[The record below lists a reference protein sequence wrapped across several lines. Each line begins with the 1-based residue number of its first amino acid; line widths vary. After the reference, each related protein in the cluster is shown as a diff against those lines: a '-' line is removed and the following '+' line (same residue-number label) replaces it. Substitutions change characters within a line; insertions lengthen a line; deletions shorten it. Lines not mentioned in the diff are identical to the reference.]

1 MSTVEI
7 ACVESPVGPLLLAAE
22 DGALVAL
29 SFAESVSQVRGWV
42 ERHFGPSTFVS
53 SANPA
58 GAVRA
63 LERYWAGELDALS
76 LVPVRLQGTGFQV
89 RVWETL
95 RRIPSGATWSYAT
108 LARAVGA
115 PTALRAVGAANGQNP
130 VAIIVPCHRVIGSD
144 GTLTGYGGGLARKA
158 WLLAHEGVLEPELPL
173 QAPEPSPAGR
183 EEAVAQL

>member
-1 MSTVEI
+1 VSTVQI
-7 ACVESPVGPLLLAAE
+7 ACAESPLGPLLLAAE

-29 SFAESVSQVRGWV
+29 SFAESAGEVRGWC
-42 ERHFGPSTFVS
+42 ERHLGPSSFI
-53 SANPA
+53 SASDPA

-63 LERYWAGELDALS
+63 LDRYWAGRLDALS
-76 LVPVRLQGTGFQV
+76 EIPVRLRGTGFQV

-95 RRIPSGATWSYAT
+95 RRIPSGTTWSYAT

-144 GTLTGYGGGLARKA
+144 GNLTGYGGGLSRKA
-158 WLLAHEGVLEPELPL
+158 WLLCHEGVLAPELPL
-173 QAPEPSPAGR
+173 ESGAPDDVHPA
-183 EEAVAQL
+183 AS

>member
-7 ACVESPVGPLLLAAE
+7 ACVESPLGPLLLAAD

-29 SFAESVSQVRGWV
+29 SFAESAAHVRGWI
-42 ERHFGPSTFVS
+42 ERHLGPRTFVATS
-53 SANPA
+53 NPA
-58 GAVRA
+58 GAARA
-63 LERYWAGELDALS
+63 LDQYWAGQLDALS
-76 LVPVRLQGTGFQV
+76 LVPVKLRGTGFQV

-95 RRIPSGATWSYAT
+95 RRIPSGASWSYAT

-115 PTALRAVGAANGQNP
+115 PTAVRAVGAANAQNP

-144 GTLTGYGGGLARKA
+144 GALTGYGGGLPRKA

-173 QAPEPSPAGR
+173 SPLDTDGVHPSPS
-183 EEAVAQL
+183 

>member
-1 MSTVEI
+1 VSTVEI
-7 ACVESPVGPLLLAAE
+7 ACAESPLGPLLLAAE

-29 SFAESVSQVRGWV
+29 SFAESAGEVRGWC
-42 ERHFGPSTFVS
+42 ERHLGPSTFVS
-53 SANPA
+53 AANPA

-63 LERYWAGELDALS
+63 LERYWSGRLDALS
-76 LVPVRLQGTGFQV
+76 EVPVRLRGTGFQV

-115 PTALRAVGAANGQNP
+115 PTAMRAVGAANGQNP

-144 GTLTGYGGGLARKA
+144 GNLTGYGGGIPRKA
-158 WLLAHEGVLEPELPL
+158 WLLCHEGVLEPELPL
-173 QAPEPSPAGR
+173 ETKAADEARPVPS
-183 EEAVAQL
+183 